1 MNEDGTDPV
10 RLTFNAVSSPSREWG
25 PWPAWSPDGRK
36 IAFMSDR
43 DGNREIYVMNADGT
57 GLTRLTNDDV
67 DDENPSWSP
76 DGNQVAFNRRVLG
89 HLQIFVM
96 NADGSAP
103 TRLTELSPAVANI
116 FPSWGRNAAT
126 PPARRRSEH

>member
-1 MNEDGTDPV
+1 MNEDGTEPV
-10 RLTFNAVSSPSREWG
+10 RLTFNADSKPSRAWA
-25 PWPAWSPDGRK
+25 PAPAWSPDGRK
-36 IAFMSDR
+36 IAFTSDR

-76 DGNQVAFNRRVLG
+76 DGNQIAFNRRVLG

-116 FPSWGRNAAT
+116 GPSWGRNPT
-126 PPARRRSEH
+126 NPPAPRSEH